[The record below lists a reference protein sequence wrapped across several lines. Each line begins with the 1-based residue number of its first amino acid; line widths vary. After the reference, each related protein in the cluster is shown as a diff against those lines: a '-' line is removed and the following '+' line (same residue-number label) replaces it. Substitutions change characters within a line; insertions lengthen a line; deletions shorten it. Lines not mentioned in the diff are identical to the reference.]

1 VVEARASARQK
12 APDARVGGEGFQEF
26 QLADEGHADSLGRKF
41 LHGGTRSATQ
51 AFVKRPGVL
60 DRGDGHGD
68 MIDNQTKHGHFQD
81 SGAPGTGSRGRA
93 SGSAWKV
100 YKESSMADS
109 TNIMTITD
117 GTFEEDVAGND
128 GLTMVDFWAV
138 WCGPCRV
145 VAPVVEELADTY
157 VDKGLRVGKVDV
169 DENPN
174 ISARYGI
181 RSIPTVVFFK
191 GGEEV
196 DRIVGA
202 MPKPVF
208 EEKVQ
213 ALL

>member
-1 VVEARASARQK
+1 
-12 APDARVGGEGFQEF
+12 
-26 QLADEGHADSLGRKF
+26 
-41 LHGGTRSATQ
+41 
-51 AFVKRPGVL
+51 
-60 DRGDGHGD
+60 
-68 MIDNQTKHGHFQD
+68 
-81 SGAPGTGSRGRA
+81 
-93 SGSAWKV
+93 
-100 YKESSMADS
+100 MADS
-109 TNIMTITD
+109 TNIMTMTD
-117 GTFEEDVAGND
+117 GTFEDEVAGNE

-145 VAPVVEELADTY
+145 VAPVVEELADAY
-157 VDKGLRVGKVDV
+157 VDQGLRVGKVDV

-174 ISARYGI
+174 ISAKYGI

-213 ALL
+213 SLL

>member
-1 VVEARASARQK
+1 
-12 APDARVGGEGFQEF
+12 
-26 QLADEGHADSLGRKF
+26 
-41 LHGGTRSATQ
+41 
-51 AFVKRPGVL
+51 
-60 DRGDGHGD
+60 
-68 MIDNQTKHGHFQD
+68 
-81 SGAPGTGSRGRA
+81 
-93 SGSAWKV
+93 
-100 YKESSMADS
+100 MADS
-109 TNIMTITD
+109 SNIVTITD
-117 GTFEEDVAGND
+117 GTFDDEVVGNE

-145 VAPVVEELADTY
+145 VAPVVEELADAY
-157 VDKGLRVGKVDV
+157 VDQGLRVGKVDV

-174 ISARYGI
+174 ISAKYGI